1 MRLLPCCLALLFFA
15 CSGGDSSSPDSHVGD
30 GRPADLAE
38 VVTDILDTSVDV
50 RAVAA
55 DGAAEAVE
63 EIEELAADLPEAAD
77 LTDAGDVASL
87 VWPEPVALQ
96 VVDGLPLVPGAY
108 DDSETWPFV
117 LDTLSQICFVDNDLV
132 GDFLYHEV
140 DATIGAD
147 TLIDLLVKGREMAP
161 DEMYLGVDI
170 GGLVGQSFFQQRF
183 VVMDY
188 PGSQLYTFATSVDL
202 AQHLPPGYDGEPVVK
217 IDVAQ
222 QNAFPVVSVTIGG
235 AAEVPLL
242 ADTSSRISVITQS
255 IFDQVDDGSLPQVG
269 GYRFASKY
277 GEDAAFL
284 TRLPS
289 LAVGDLTVTGIEAVV
304 IPDDHHLV
312 AVLEPNGVFVEGYL
326 GAQFWNRFVL
336 AIDAF
341 GGDEFTAQ
349 VFSLVGNGKE
359 PVAWEA
365 RWHKVGIELAWLD
378 GFVLVDMVYE
388 GSDAEN
394 LGLEVGDMVLMIDGI
409 DVDEVSLEEARAML
423 RGIPGDTI
431 EVIVSKPL
439 SDEPW
444 AEAVAVEEIL
454 P

>member
-1 MRLLPCCLALLFFA
+1 MRTPLLFLLLTIFG
-15 CSGGDSSSPDSHVGD
+15 CSTSPASIMDIAVTADIAVDPEGGADQFGLDVSVDAPMFEQVASPDNV
-30 GRPADLAE
+30 AE
-38 VVTDILDTSVDV
+38 D
-50 RAVAA
+50 
-55 DGAAEAVE
+55 
-63 EIEELAADLPEAAD
+63 LAADELPVAD
-77 LTDAGDVASL
+77 VDPEITPML
-87 VWPEPVALQ
+87 WPEPVAIQ
-96 VVDGLPLVPGAY
+96 VVDGLPLIPGSY

-117 LDTLSQICFVDNDLV
+117 LDTLSQICFVDDDLV

-140 DATIGAD
+140 DATFGTD
-147 TLIDLLVKGREMAP
+147 TLVDLLVKGREMEP

-170 GGLVGQSFFQQRF
+170 GGLVGQSYFQQRF
-183 VVMDY
+183 VVVDF
-188 PGSQLYTFATSVDL
+188 PGGNLYTFESSVDL
-202 AQHLPPGYDGEPVVK
+202 AEHAVPGYAGIPVATVN
-217 IDVAQ
+217 VAQ
-222 QNAFPVVSVTIGG
+222 QNAFPVVTV
-235 AAEVPLL
+235 ALAEGVEAPLL
-242 ADTSSRISVITQS
+242 ADTSSRMSVITQA
-255 IFDQVDDGSLPQVG
+255 IFQQVDDGSLPQVG

-289 LAVGDLTVTGIEAVV
+289 LTVGGLTVTGLATIV

-349 VFSLVGNGKE
+349 VFSLVGDGQE
-359 PVAWEA
+359 PAAWED

-388 GSDAEN
+388 GSDAES

-409 DVDEVSLEEARAML
+409 KVDELSLEEARAML
-423 RGIPGDTI
+423 RGILGESI

-444 AEAVAVEEIL
+444 AEAVAIEEIL